1 MEHRC
6 LEHHYTKLDTSL
18 QISIYIDNS
27 HIPMTDVPPSQLSRN
42 ALNTVTP
49 DLAHLITDIYIYID
63 NAHIPNAIK
72 HGSSP
77 VN

>member
-49 DLAHLITDIYIYID
+49 DLAHLITDIYIYIYLTLLLTCSGQD
-63 NAHIPNAIK
+63 MVISH
-72 HGSSP
+72 
-77 VN
+77 